1 MQGVQ
6 PIPVKANLPIGVFSD
21 FAYELQELQ
30 LEAQSTLFLFTDG
43 LTEARN
49 SQREQFR
56 MKRIMDTLTKATSQA
71 GSLNAQ
77 QLVTLMTD
85 TVNGFAGDAEQSDDL
100 TMLAIRYTRE
110 KERDTFAEKI
120 VLQNDVHQVPKL
132 NAFVKDIAARNGLE
146 KSAARRLQLAIEEV
160 VVNIM
165 DYAYSP
171 GITGDIVIE
180 AFCNEKRMKFV
191 VSDEGMAFD
200 PTAVKTPD
208 LSQSVE
214 DRPIGGLG
222 IQLTRQMV
230 DSLNYERIDGR
241 NILTLRI
248 KK

>member
-1 MQGVQ
+1 MQ

-56 MKRIMDTLTKATSQA
+56 MKRIMDTLTKETSQA

-85 TVNGFAGDAEQSDDL
+85 TVNRFAGDAEQSDDL

-110 KERDTFAEKI
+110 KEHDTFSEKI
-120 VLQNDVHQVPKL
+120 VLQNDVHQVPQL

-146 KSAARRLQLAIEEV
+146 KSAVRRLQLAIEEV

-208 LSQSVE
+208 LSQCVE